1 MKIRLLAALALAV
14 LLPVAAAAQE
24 AVTPATLAI
33 DPVGKYFVQTVVQGQ
48 AADFDMVIEK
58 KEDGTY
64 GGKLANPNFGES
76 YVASLKVEGRTM
88 KLVLSTPQG
97 TEAVV
102 EVTLA
107 EDGTLDGSWSMQG
120 DGGKMTGKKLP

>member
-14 LLPVAAAAQE
+14 LLPAAAGAQGE
-24 AVTPATLAI
+24 VKPAAPAI
-33 DPVGKYFVQTVVQGQ
+33 DPVGKYAVQAVVQGQ
-48 AADFDMVIEK
+48 AMDFEMVIEK

-64 GGKLANPNFGES
+64 GGKLGNPNIGES
-76 YVASLKVEGRTM
+76 LIASLKVEGRTM
-88 KLVLSTPQG
+88 KMVLSTPQG
-97 TEAVV
+97 TEAVA

>member
-14 LLPVAAAAQE
+14 LLPAAAGAQE
-24 AVTPATLAI
+24 EVKPATAAI
-33 DPVGKYFVQTVVQGQ
+33 DPVGKYTVQAVVQGQ
-48 AADFDMVIEK
+48 ATDFEMVIEK

-64 GGKLANPNFGES
+64 GGKLVNPNVGET
-76 YVASLKVEGRTM
+76 YIASLKVEGRTM
-88 KLVLSTPQG
+88 KMVLSTPQG
-97 TEAVV
+97 TEAVA
-102 EVTLA
+102 EVTMA

>member
-1 MKIRLLAALALAV
+1 MKIRMLAALALAI
-14 LLPVAAAAQE
+14 LLPAAAGAQE
-24 AVTPATLAI
+24 EVKPAIPAI
-33 DPVGKYFVQTVVQGQ
+33 DPVGKYVVQAVVQGQ
-48 AADFDMVIEK
+48 AMDFDMVIEK

-64 GGKLANPNFGES
+64 GGSLGNPNIGES
-76 YVASLKVEGRTM
+76 LIASLKVEGRTM
-88 KLVLSTPQG
+88 KMVLSTPQG
-97 TEAVV
+97 TEAVA

>member
-14 LLPVAAAAQE
+14 LLPAAAGAQE
-24 AVTPATLAI
+24 AANPSAPAI
-33 DPVGKYFVQTVVQGQ
+33 DPVGKYVVQAVVQGQ
-48 AADFDMVIEK
+48 AMDFEMVIEK

-64 GGKLANPNFGES
+64 GGKLANPNIGES
-76 YVASLKVEGRTM
+76 YISSLKVEGRTM
-88 KLVLSTPQG
+88 KMVLSTPQG
-97 TEAVV
+97 TEAVA
-102 EVTLA
+102 EVTMA